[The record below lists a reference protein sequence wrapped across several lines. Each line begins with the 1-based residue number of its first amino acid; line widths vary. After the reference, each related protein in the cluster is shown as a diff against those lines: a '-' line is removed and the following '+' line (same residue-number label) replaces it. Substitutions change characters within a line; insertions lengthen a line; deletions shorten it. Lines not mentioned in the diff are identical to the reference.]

1 MLHELEMQFYNLKNN
16 YTVRELAQLLNMN
29 VTSLW
34 RQLNEMSALKFETI
48 KKALDAKLIF
58 IIPQVKIIR
67 EKIRFYD

>member
-29 VTSLW
+29 VTSLR
-34 RQLNEMSALKFETI
+34 RQLNELSDLKFETI